1 MIVLLIL
8 GLDIGL
14 PLCVLVLLLILKI
27 DKYLWLVPIIFIIAN
42 AIYVISNILSLY
54 TYMPLNERI
63 RLYFVND
70 SSMSLY
76 IIHIPMVLFS
86 IISTLCYIL
95 MRKYT
100 NIVN

>member
-70 SSMSLY
+70 SSMGLY